1 MLSSTLLQTLAVCL
15 AGMLSAASASPC
27 AAKSSDGCGKP
38 LPAGQTRGGV
48 ASVNITS
55 GSLERSFL
63 VFVPPTYK
71 PGHPTQVIL
80 SYHGGT
86 KTALQQL
93 QLDNLTSPEFN
104 TQSMVVYPQGINDSW
119 QGVPGVTIND
129 VQFTADLLDHL
140 QGQYCIDKQRIMATG
155 KSDGAGFCNV
165 LACDA
170 SLSTRI
176 AAFAPV
182 SGAYYVDTL
191 PCAPETVAI
200 PCQNGRADIPMLAFH
215 GGNDSV
221 IAYLGGERKNACL
234 PTVPHWIE
242 AWAAREHLDAA
253 NHTSPVAADTVVYQ
267 YSRPGEPSL
276 VNLVY
281 DSVNGHDWPST
292 LPNADNQNAGQAP
305 TSFNATPMILDFFAK
320 HPLTQLV

>member
-1 MLSSTLLQTLAVCL
+1 MLSSTLPRTLVCL
-15 AGMLSAASASPC
+15 AGMLSAATASPC
-27 AAKSSDGCGKP
+27 AAKPSNGCGKA
-38 LPAGQTRGGV
+38 LPAGQTLGGV
-48 ASVNITS
+48 ATVNITS
-55 GSLERSFL
+55 NGLARSFL

-71 PGHPTQVIL
+71 RGNPTQVIL

-93 QLDNLTSPEFN
+93 QLDDLTSPEFN
-104 TQSMVVYPQGINDSW
+104 TKSMVVYPQGINDSW
-119 QGVPGVTIND
+119 QGVPGVTIDD
-129 VQFTADLLDHL
+129 VQFTADILDYL

-170 SLSTRI
+170 TLSTRI

-191 PCAPETVAI
+191 PCEPTTVVI
-200 PCQNGRADIPMLAFH
+200 PCQNARTDIPMLAFH

-242 AWAAREHLDAA
+242 EWAARENLGAA
-253 NHTSPVAADTVVYQ
+253 NKTSPVAANTVIYQ
-267 YSRPGEPSL
+267 YSRPGEQNL
-276 VNLVY
+276 VSLVY
-281 DSVNGHDWPST
+281 DSINGHDWPST
-292 LPNADNQNAGQAP
+292 APNADNQNAGQAP

-320 HPLTQLV
+320 HSLTQLV

>member
-1 MLSSTLLQTLAVCL
+1 MFSSSLPRTVLCL
-15 AGMLSAASASPC
+15 AGILSVAAASPC
-27 AAKSSDGCGKP
+27 SAKSSSGCGKA
-38 LPAGQTRGGV
+38 LPAGQTLGGV
-48 ASVNITS
+48 TSINITS
-55 GSLERSFL
+55 GGLERNFL

-71 PGHPTQVIL
+71 THTPTQLIL

-93 QLDNLTSPEFN
+93 QLDDLTSPEFN
-104 TQSMVVYPQGINDSW
+104 RDSFVVYPQGINDSW
-119 QGVPGVTIND
+119 QGVPGVTIDD
-129 VQFTADLLDHL
+129 VQFTADLLDYV
-140 QGQYCIDKQRIMATG
+140 QGLYCIDRQRIMATG

-170 SLSTRI
+170 ALSTRI

-191 PCAPETVAI
+191 PCEPNTVAI
-200 PCQNGRADIPMLAFH
+200 PCSNARANIPLLAFH

-234 PTVPHWIE
+234 PSVPHWIE
-242 AWAAREHLDAA
+242 AWAARENLGAA
-253 NHTSPVAADTVVYQ
+253 NNTKPVAADTVIYQ
-267 YSRPGEPSL
+267 YSRPGEPNL

-281 DSVNGHDWPST
+281 DSINGHDWPST
-292 LPNADNQNAGQAP
+292 APNADNENAGQAP